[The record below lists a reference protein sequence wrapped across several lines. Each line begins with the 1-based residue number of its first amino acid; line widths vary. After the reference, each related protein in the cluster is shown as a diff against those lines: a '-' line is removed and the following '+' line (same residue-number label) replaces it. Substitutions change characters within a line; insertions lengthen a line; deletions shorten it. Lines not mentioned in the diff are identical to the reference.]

1 MRAIVFIIILFLN
14 INYVYAIETKI
25 IYKIQNE
32 IITNVDIKNEFKYLL
47 ALNNELKN
55 LDKAKIFKISK
66 ESIIK
71 EKVKKIE
78 ILKYVKNLD
87 VDKKYI
93 DIFIQNMYLKMQL
106 ESLED
111 FIMYLKKYKVSIKEV
126 ERKIAIDAL
135 WKDLIITKYAS
146 KIEINELKIRKNIEK
161 NQKKRVKEY
170 LLSEI
175 IFEVKSKNEIEKK
188 YVEIKKS
195 INQVGFENTASIYSF
210 SDSSKAGGLIGWVNE
225 KSFNKKIIENILNLN
240 KGDISKP
247 IIIPNGILIL
257 KINNLREVSNQLS
270 QEETFKKV
278 IIYERNKQL
287 SQYSNIYFNKIKKNL
302 NLNE

>member
-111 FIMYLKKYKVSIKEV
+111 FIIYLKKPCSCPMIKF
-126 ERKIAIDAL
+126 
-135 WKDLIITKYAS
+135 S
-146 KIEINELKIRKNIEK
+146 KTNSL
-161 NQKKRVKEY
+161 
-170 LLSEI
+170 
-175 IFEVKSKNEIEKK
+175 
-188 YVEIKKS
+188 
-195 INQVGFENTASIYSF
+195 SF
-210 SDSSKAGGLIGWVNE
+210 S
-225 KSFNKKIIENILNLN
+225 F
-240 KGDISKP
+240 
-247 IIIPNGILIL
+247 
-257 KINNLREVSNQLS
+257 
-270 QEETFKKV
+270 
-278 IIYERNKQL
+278 
-287 SQYSNIYFNKIKKNL
+287 
-302 NLNE
+302 